1 MCIEHVCNVTFQ
13 ELCAACVRQWSLLPW
28 IERYSTEQFSSTLH
42 SCMLYNGVY
51 QYTMIAHTCTHCVW
65 AAHNDYVE
73 QARRREEWQIANN
86 RENGVNDMVELY
98 CERGMAV
105 ADAQTVVGALSK
117 YDKFFVDVM
126 LSEEL
131 GLPNYK
137 VLNFAGTSAMVL
149 SIVLYTYLLAAVVT
163 RAHCCGFSES

>member
-1 MCIEHVCNVTFQ
+1 VLRDTYTHTQ
-13 ELCAACVRQWSLLPW
+13 LPTTAVHAVPTPKLR
-28 IERYSTEQFSSTLH
+28 I
-42 SCMLYNGVY
+42 
-51 QYTMIAHTCTHCVW
+51 
-65 AAHNDYVE
+65 
-73 QARRREEWQIANN
+73 N

-137 VLNFAGTSAMVL
+137 VLNFAVIATF
-149 SIVLYTYLLAAVVT
+149 TY
-163 RAHCCGFSES
+163 

>member
-1 MCIEHVCNVTFQ
+1 
-13 ELCAACVRQWSLLPW
+13 
-28 IERYSTEQFSSTLH
+28 
-42 SCMLYNGVY
+42 MLYVHVH
-51 QYTMIAHTCTHCVW
+51 TTLAH
-65 AAHNDYVE
+65 
-73 QARRREEWQIANN
+73 IN

-137 VLNFAGTSAMVL
+137 VLLFQR
-149 SIVLYTYLLAAVVT
+149 Y
-163 RAHCCGFSES
+163 R

>member
-1 MCIEHVCNVTFQ
+1 MHT
-13 ELCAACVRQWSLLPW
+13 
-28 IERYSTEQFSSTLH
+28 STYILVH
-42 SCMLYNGVY
+42 
-51 QYTMIAHTCTHCVW
+51 
-65 AAHNDYVE
+65 
-73 QARRREEWQIANN
+73 N

-163 RAHCCGFSES
+163 CVHCCGFRES

>member
-1 MCIEHVCNVTFQ
+1 MICPILSAYKQTITVLYFVRNLVKYADRIQAITYIQKDCC
-13 ELCAACVRQWSLLPW
+13 CAS
-28 IERYSTEQFSSTLH
+28 
-42 SCMLYNGVY
+42 
-51 QYTMIAHTCTHCVW
+51 TCTYVCAV
-65 AAHNDYVE
+65 AHAIRAHSRLQNLRACCNHAQTACEYYC
-73 QARRREEWQIANN
+73 IH

-137 VLNFAGTSAMVL
+137 VLNFVVTSA
-149 SIVLYTYLLAAVVT
+149 
-163 RAHCCGFSES
+163 FN